1 MDNSNMYL
9 RENAIN
15 KVLLSNYV
23 SEIINFALDFE
34 RKGEL
39 IFVYNC
45 RLLYEKNIRRST
57 RKFYLLD
64 ACTLKQLI

>member
-39 IFVYNC
+39 IFVYKC
-45 RLLYEKNIRRST
+45 RLLYEKNNRRST
-57 RKFYLLD
+57 RKFYLLN
-64 ACTLKQLI
+64 ACTLK

>member
-34 RKGEL
+34 RKREL
-39 IFVYNC
+39 IFVYKC
-45 RLLYEKNIRRST
+45 RLLYEENNGRAT
-57 RKFYLLD
+57 RKFYLRN
-64 ACTLKQLI
+64 ACTLK

>member
-45 RLLYEKNIRRST
+45 RLLCEKNIRRST

-64 ACTLKQLI
+64 AYTLKQLI